1 MIDRGITVIPDILA
15 NSGGV
20 TVSYFEWVQNKISEV
35 WELERVDSEL
45 KKMMTRSTEHVIEEM
60 KKRGV
65 EPRVAAMT
73 LALSR
78 IEAAHRERG
87 IFP

>member
-1 MIDRGITVIPDILA
+1 MIPDILA

-35 WELERVDSEL
+35 WDLEQVDREL
-45 KKMMTRSTEHVIEEM
+45 KKMMTRATEHVMEEM
-60 KKRGV
+60 QKRNV
-65 EPRVAAMT
+65 EPRTAALT

-78 IEAAHRERG
+78 IEAAHKERG